1 MLERVELCANS
12 NIIKDVILDA
22 MGISGGHT
30 NFDMASKWLCLGCDG
45 DYVFQ
50 SMI

>member
-1 MLERVELCANS
+1 MLERVEVGANS
-12 NIIKDVILDA
+12 NIIKGVILDV
-22 MGISGGHT
+22 MGICGGLT

-50 SMI
+50 SML